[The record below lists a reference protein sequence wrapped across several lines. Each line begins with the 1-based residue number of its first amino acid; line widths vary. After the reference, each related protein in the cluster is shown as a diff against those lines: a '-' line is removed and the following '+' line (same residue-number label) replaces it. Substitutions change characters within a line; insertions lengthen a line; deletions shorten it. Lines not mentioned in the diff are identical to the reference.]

1 MENLVEGLKVLVTA
15 STKGIGRGVAEVL
28 LKNGAIVVING
39 REETRV
45 KNVVSELRGKFGNRV
60 YGVVADLTL
69 KSDVERLVDDAAS
82 YMGGIDT
89 LVYITGP
96 PKPGM
101 FKDLTDE
108 DWEVATRLLI
118 LNAVWMVRKA
128 LTYLRNSV
136 NPSIVFLTGTAVRE
150 PDPYLTLSNVLRVG
164 IHGLMKTLVRELG
177 PESIRVNAIM
187 PGYIETDRVRNI
199 LETRASREGKSYET
213 VYREFVQQIPL
224 RRIGKPEEV
233 GWLVAFLASR
243 YASYIHGASI
253 PIDGGLL
260 RSHF

>member
-1 MENLVEGLKVLVTA
+1 MNLVEGLKVLVTA
-15 STKGIGRGVAEVL
+15 STRGIGRGVAEVL
-28 LKNGAIVVING
+28 LANGATVVING
-39 REETRV
+39 REKARV
-45 KNVVSELRGKFGNRV
+45 EGVVNELRGRFGDRV
-60 YGVVADLTL
+60 YGVAADLTV
-69 KSDVERLVDDAAS
+69 KEDVERLVDEAAN

-96 PKPGM
+96 PKPGT
-101 FKDLTDE
+101 FKDLSEE
-108 DWEVATRLLI
+108 DWEVGVRLLV

-128 LTYLRNSV
+128 LNYLRNSK
-136 NPSIVFLTGTAVRE
+136 NPSIIFFTGTAVRE

-177 PESIRVNAIM
+177 PEGIRVNAIM
-187 PGYIETDRVRNI
+187 PGYIETDRVRSV
-199 LETRASREGKSYET
+199 LGTRASREGKPYDV

-224 RRIGKPEEV
+224 RRIGKPEEA
-233 GWLVAFLASR
+233 GWLVAFLASK